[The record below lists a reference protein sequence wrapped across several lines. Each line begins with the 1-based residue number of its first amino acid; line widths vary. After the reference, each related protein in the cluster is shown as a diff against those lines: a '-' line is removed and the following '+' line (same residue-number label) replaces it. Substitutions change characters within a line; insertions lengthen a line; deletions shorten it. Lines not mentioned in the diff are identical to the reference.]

1 MFGGLAFLLDGKMF
15 CGVIKDN
22 LMARVGPDDY
32 EQAIREPHARPMD
45 FTGRPLTGFVYV
57 GPKGHAEG
65 SRGGRVARAVDPARR
80 RVCGVAPREEA
91 KGAREEARA
100 EIADPWNHGVRGL
113 LDATCRARLKS
124 CVMGRQGGGVAL
136 AGAVW

>member
-1 MFGGLAFLLDGKMF
+1 MSYDEKLAERLRGILAGKPGVDEKKMFGGLAFLLDGKMF

-57 GPKGHAEG
+57 GPKGHAEDA
-65 SRGGRVARAVDPARR
+65 SLERWIRRGAEFAASLPAKKPK
-80 RVCGVAPREEA
+80 APA
-91 KGAREEARA
+91 K
-100 EIADPWNHGVRGL
+100 N
-113 LDATCRARLKS
+113 RARK
-124 CVMGRQGGGVAL
+124 
-136 AGAVW
+136 